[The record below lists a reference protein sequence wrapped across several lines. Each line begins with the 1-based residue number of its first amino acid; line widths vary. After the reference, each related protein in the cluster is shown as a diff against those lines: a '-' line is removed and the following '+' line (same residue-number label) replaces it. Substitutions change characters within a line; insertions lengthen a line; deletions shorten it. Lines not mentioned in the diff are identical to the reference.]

1 MSVCNC
7 VCVCVVFKYKSNS
20 LSRDGC
26 YCRWCCCC
34 CCTLCNYSK
43 TPANK
48 TKTNMLTHKRSYI
61 HINNTYNE
69 TALALVRNSHN
80 ISVVI
85 KCLGSIYEHDAHPT
99 LCAPCKCLG
108 SVLLC
113 FKCCSPCACVSLHF
127 GRGCECANEIVV
139 CTYVLM
145 LLRFDFRAAVTYT
158 HHPYIHMT
166 HSNVDHASVIRN
178 CSSPLHPHCPSTL
191 GFRPLPHSR
200 RCNLLPHSLT
210 TNKYFFISLGL
221 RRHRHH
227 RAPQFVYSHFYYYSF
242 SFAFLQQ

>member
-127 GRGCECANEIVV
+127 GRGVRVRMRLLCA
-139 CTYVLM
+139 LM
-145 LLRFDFRAAVTYT
+145 CLCYYDLISVQPLHTHITHTYT
-158 HHPYIHMT
+158 WP
-166 HSNVDHASVIRN
+166 IRM
-178 CSSPLHPHCPSTL
+178 STMP
-191 GFRPLPHSR
+191 R
-200 RCNLLPHSLT
+200 
-210 TNKYFFISLGL
+210 
-221 RRHRHH
+221 
-227 RAPQFVYSHFYYYSF
+227 
-242 SFAFLQQ
+242 